1 MKTTTWMALALV
13 LAGCTGLQAPKVA
26 DTHLYTLDAQI
37 PFSLT
42 PSSQTFSSQ
51 TFSSKTPA
59 GVPPVKSKLVLAV
72 SMPSAR
78 PGFDTPQMAYQ
89 QHPLELDYF
98 ATHRWADTPAHM
110 LRPLLTQSLEPVFQS
125 VVNTPG
131 IIPADI
137 RLDTEIIRLRQDFTT
152 KPSRSELVL
161 RAQLTDLKDKR
172 VIAVKLFSASV
183 AAGSEDA
190 YGGVVAANLA
200 LQEVLEQLTKFCIN
214 PSADK

>member
-13 LAGCTGLQAPKVA
+13 LAGCTGLQAPKAA

-37 PFSLT
+37 PFSLIPFSLIPSSRT
-42 PSSQTFSSQ
+42 PS
-51 TFSSKTPA
+51 
-59 GVPPVKSKLVLAV
+59 GVPPVKNKLVLAV

-98 ATHRWADTPAHM
+98 ATQRWADTPAHM
-110 LRPLLTQSLEPVFQS
+110 LRPLLVQSLEPVFQS

-152 KPSRSELVL
+152 KPSRAELVL
-161 RAQLTDLKDKR
+161 RAQLTDLKDRR

-183 AAGSEDA
+183 AAESENA

-200 LQEVLEQLTKFCIN
+200 LQEVLEQLTTFCIN
-214 PSADK
+214 PSAGK